1 MTLCAAMKTPMKV
14 LCPTQASFVRDI
26 FPLHPSRPHFLALAV
41 IAPPP
46 YSHESGADIPNILPG
61 TGSSGLR
68 KRRKR
73 SKFKPYSL
81 DSDDEI
87 EASSSSGSSR
97 PATPPLQEDCYSH
110 SYDADADTS
119 LEAIYQEHM
128 WGGEDLD
135 SCCPAIL
142 PQYSSETL
150 EEYRP
155 LSLMESVLDKFAP
168 YREISDPRC
177 DFGKVLGRL
186 VTEWYAVGGCLLAT
200 AA

>member
-1 MTLCAAMKTPMKV
+1 
-14 LCPTQASFVRDI
+14 
-26 FPLHPSRPHFLALAV
+26 
-41 IAPPP
+41 
-46 YSHESGADIPNILPG
+46 
-61 TGSSGLR
+61 
-68 KRRKR
+68 
-73 SKFKPYSL
+73 
-81 DSDDEI
+81 
-87 EASSSSGSSR
+87 
-97 PATPPLQEDCYSH
+97 
-110 SYDADADTS
+110 
-119 LEAIYQEHM
+119 M